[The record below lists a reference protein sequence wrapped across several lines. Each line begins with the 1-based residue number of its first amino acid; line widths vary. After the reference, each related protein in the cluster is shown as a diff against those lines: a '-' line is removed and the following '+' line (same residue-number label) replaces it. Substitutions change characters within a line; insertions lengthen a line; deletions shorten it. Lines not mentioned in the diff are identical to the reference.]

1 VDTLLVYI
9 YIYKLNLEFYSFKL
23 FSLKLKFECHLY
35 NGSCFNPN
43 ARPIELFLPPSGL
56 PPSLLLLRR
65 HPPSVVPPTSSMSNN
80 GHPPPPDNP
89 QILTRLLLSPPPLLP
104 YAPPPTWS
112 SPSMSGPNPIPW
124 HGAIWAR
131 AVRIWFP
138 DMEQSE
144 HERSRDTISVIQF
157 TSLLYYLRY
166 R

>member
-1 VDTLLVYI
+1 VYI

-35 NGSCFNPN
+35 NGSRFNLN

-80 GHPPPPDNP
+80 GHPPRTTPNSNS
-89 QILTRLLLSPPPLLP
+89 TAAVATAAPPLRSATNMEQSEHERSKSDSL
-104 YAPPPTWS
+104 TWS
-112 SPSMSGPNPIPW
+112 NLSKSGPNLILR
-124 HGAIWAR
+124 H
-131 AVRIWFP
+131 
-138 DMEQSE
+138 EQSE